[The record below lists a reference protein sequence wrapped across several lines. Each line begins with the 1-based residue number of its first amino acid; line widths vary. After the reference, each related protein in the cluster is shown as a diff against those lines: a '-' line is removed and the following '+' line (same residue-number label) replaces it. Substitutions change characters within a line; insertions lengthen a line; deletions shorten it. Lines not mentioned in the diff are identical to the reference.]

1 MIPPVIFQGDLKLI
15 KMAKKFD
22 RSIADA
28 FATALDETEEWK
40 VEFNL
45 RELVEESFFSIEK
58 ARERKASW
66 EQIAEIL
73 QGATEDN
80 VEIKADTLRQYYFE
94 ALKIRDELAKQ
105 KRKKSSKKKTKSVDS
120 TAKSSNLSQQDRQ
133 AVDQEISA
141 KLEPQLSAS
150 VSSKRESEENTS
162 SFNLRPS

>member
-1 MIPPVIFQGDLKLI
+1 
-15 KMAKKFD
+15 MAKKFD

-45 RELVEESFFSIEK
+45 RELVEDSFFSIEK

-66 EQIAEIL
+66 EQIAKIL
-73 QGATEDN
+73 QNATGDN

-105 KRKKSSKKKTKSVDS
+105 KRKKSSKKKTNSVNS
-120 TAKSSNLSQQDRQ
+120 TAKPRNPSQSNRQ
-133 AVDQEISA
+133 TVDQEIPTE
-141 KLEPQLSAS
+141 LEPQPSAS
-150 VSSKRESEENTS
+150 VSSTRESEVNAS

>member
-1 MIPPVIFQGDLKLI
+1 
-15 KMAKKFD
+15 MAKKFD
-22 RSIADA
+22 RSIAVA

-45 RELVEESFFSIEK
+45 RELVEDSFFSIEN

-66 EQIAEIL
+66 EQIAKIL
-73 QGATEDN
+73 QNATGDN

-120 TAKSSNLSQQDRQ
+120 TAKASKQNQQNRQ
-133 AVDQEISA
+133 IVDQEIPA
-141 KLEPQLSAS
+141 ELEPEPSTNVSAT
-150 VSSKRESEENTS
+150 RESEGNAS

>member
-22 RSIADA
+22 RSSADA

-73 QGATEDN
+73 QGATGNN

-105 KRKKSSKKKTKSVDS
+105 KRKKSSKRKTKSVDS

-133 AVDQEISA
+133 AVDQEIPA
-141 KLEPQLSAS
+141 KLEPQPSAS
-150 VSSKRESEENTS
+150 VSANRESEENTS